1 MDDERI
7 KEELEE
13 TPPESPEHEAVE
25 ESALLQTDRRVDALE
40 ERMKTVE
47 EAIAA
52 LSVADLA
59 ILIEA
64 VKELQKED
72 VAPQS
77 NSRLYRPLF
86 RKRD

>member
-7 KEELEE
+7 EEKLEE
-13 TPPESPEHEAVE
+13 TPPESPEHERVE
-25 ESALLQTDRRVDALE
+25 ESALLNTDRRVDALE
-40 ERMKTVE
+40 KRMTDI
-47 EAIAA
+47 EAAIEA

-72 VAPQS
+72 IAPQS
-77 NSRLYRPLF
+77 SSKLYRPLF
-86 RKRD
+86 RKRE